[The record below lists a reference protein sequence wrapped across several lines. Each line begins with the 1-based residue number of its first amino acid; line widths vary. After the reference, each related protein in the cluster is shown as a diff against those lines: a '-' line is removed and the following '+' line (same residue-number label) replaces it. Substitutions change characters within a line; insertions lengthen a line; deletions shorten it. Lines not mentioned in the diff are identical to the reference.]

1 MNVDKA
7 IGANLA
13 KDVKAI
19 NATEASFMKFVSEI
33 PDQQY
38 TEELGRK
45 IVDEY
50 RKYQQRKFDGMVD
63 LSDKIKLIESMKY
76 FDKSGNEKNY
86 DIGRILTAT
95 TDKGFYK
102 APEEIL
108 YARQGSFVP
117 DRVFGKTDLRKM
129 LHDKKYSPSLVNDL
143 AQVYKEFAGKK
154 LEREK
159 K

>member
-1 MNVDKA
+1 
-7 IGANLA
+7 
-13 KDVKAI
+13 
-19 NATEASFMKFVSEI
+19 
-33 PDQQY
+33 
-38 TEELGRK
+38 
-45 IVDEY
+45 
-50 RKYQQRKFDGMVD
+50 MVD

-76 FDKSGNEKNY
+76 FDKSGNERNY
-86 DIGRILTAT
+86 GIGRIVMAT
-95 TDKGFYK
+95 TDKGFFK
-102 APEEIL
+102 APEEIF

-117 DRVFGKTDLRKM
+117 DRVFDKTDLRKM